1 MSDQGPRLDWD
12 DEDVSRITEGE
23 RDEEQ
28 IEKESSDSETEE
40 GLCKVEDPT
49 CEACQ

>member
-1 MSDQGPRLDWD
+1 MTEDSRPRLDWND
-12 DEDVSRITEGE
+12 GE
-23 RDEEQ
+23 AEEEPGENRSQ
-28 IEKESSDSETEE
+28 DGSSDSESSE

>member
-1 MSDQGPRLDWD
+1 MSDSRPRLDWS
-12 DEDVSRITEGE
+12 DENLSEITE
-23 RDEEQ
+23 DEET
-28 IEKESSDSETEE
+28 EDSEKDEKDSEE

>member
-1 MSDQGPRLDWD
+1 MSDGSRPELNWGGE
-12 DEDVSRITEGE
+12 DESTGE
-23 RDEEQ
+23 DNEKDE
-28 IEKESSDSETEE
+28 SDK